1 MFYYSTHSVLIQINK
16 ENDYYLIGDQK
27 YLQVPSYV
35 LNSLYTS
42 ANWNRALK
50 YYCLKGDLIG
60 YYMLKV
66 DIYLDFK
73 TNSLNL
79 LTKNSFFNQ
88 IINQTRFQTE
98 FIQKVL
104 DHKHRHRLVL
114 NNNINIDEQFINDHN
129 PIVFQDILRMQS
141 IDRFLITDQIDLDK
155 YKFKDLFV
163 LSDKFEFVITNKNQ
177 RIYKIP
183 RTLLNIDT
191 KPIFIDLTNYK
202 AYLNTTLNWS
212 HQIVLEIEYEDFIN
226 INNLKNQL
234 IELFKT
240 NFKTNSNWHLY
251 NLTLDQIYLV
261 LAIKE
266 VFENNSFVVSIKLLE
281 DTFKKLLIN
290 YFFTIF
296 RSKELI
302 SLLKTYIK
310 TDEDNLIFNNLINR
324 YNK

>member
-73 TNSLNL
+73 TNSFNL

-114 NNNINIDEQFINDHN
+114 NNNINIDEQFIDDHN
-129 PIVFQDILRMQS
+129 PIIFQDILRMQS

-290 YFFTIF
+290 YFFIIF

>member
-60 YYMLKV
+60 YYMLKF

-141 IDRFLITDQIDLDK
+141 IDRFLITDQIDLYK

-212 HQIVLEIEYEDFIN
+212 NQIVLEIEYEDFIN

-261 LAIKE
+261 LAINE

-290 YFFTIF
+290 YFFMIF